1 MSSNL
6 QPEPIPTYVAV
17 VAFLALLIPVFYVFS
32 LINGVE
38 PFACP
43 PGTKTIRSPMS
54 LEKLCLEN

>member
-43 PGTKTIRSPMS
+43 PGTKTIRSPTS
-54 LEKLCLEN
+54 IEKWCVEV

>member
-1 MSSNL
+1 MSSSL

-17 VAFLALLIPVFYVFS
+17 VAFLALLIPVCWVLS
-32 LINGVE
+32 ISNGVD
-38 PFACP
+38 PFGCP